1 MVYRVLKVLEE
12 LVVLEVLVVLEE
24 SLVSERVVDQ
34 WVLVVEVVVL
44 LVQVQGGNL
53 GLEGA

>member
-1 MVYRVLKVLEE
+1 MKVLEK

-44 LVQVQGGNL
+44 LV
-53 GLEGA
+53 

>member
-1 MVYRVLKVLEE
+1 MKVLEE

-44 LVQVQGGNL
+44 LV
-53 GLEGA
+53 

>member
-1 MVYRVLKVLEE
+1 MKVLEK

-44 LVQVQGGNL
+44 LVSVQGGNL

>member
-1 MVYRVLKVLEE
+1 MVYRVLKVLEK

-44 LVQVQGGNL
+44 LV
-53 GLEGA
+53 